1 MQKPD
6 GISRRSLLNAGA
18 SAFSILQVRKA
29 RAASND
35 RLKAGLGCGGRGTQA
50 VVDLL
55 TGNEHVEL
63 AGMADVFEDHLEQ
76 SLACAIPSSSPA
88 MPASPW
94 SATASP
100 RR

>member
-1 MQKPD
+1 
-6 GISRRSLLNAGA
+6 
-18 SAFSILQVRKA
+18 
-29 RAASND
+29 
-35 RLKAGLGCGGRGTQA
+35 
-50 VVDLL
+50 VDLL